1 MKIYSA
7 RFITENQNEAYGY
20 FSVDD
25 KNKVHIRIESE
36 DQATIDEFGN
46 SQIINCFCEYKSYF
60 FIELVFLQK
69 GAVLIN
75 NQASKLYYLEL
86 DSYAYAKGVN
96 CFNLDDLKIE
106 SAVVPYNNLGVW
118 YKGTKRIAIDDD
130 KHLERLKH
138 DFIGA
143 HTVASY
149 EINDNVSL
157 TLQVSGTQ
165 LVNFE
170 EVFQV
175 GFCCKT
181 LKYSDYFE
189 HINHFGRFLSLMC
202 NIKVEPQSPL
212 TFFLGSGN
220 FTMYRYKWVEDE
232 KIYPHNCISFQELKS
247 VFSEIIKNYYNK
259 DNLFSTVQ
267 NIISSLYIPNS
278 TIGGSI
284 TQFLNYTKAIESLYS
299 TKEIFDF
306 TSVERTYRATI
317 TNILDKLESADDRKF
332 LDQKLSN
339 AHRASFK
346 MRLVQ
351 FLTFE
356 KPIFL
361 QSDKDIDLFAKMLRD
376 TRNYYT
382 HLITDDKFVIK
393 EEYLSLV
400 NIILLTFLVHQL
412 LYVYNNK
419 NDVEA
424 NFSVMNQAISV
435 FRKFTNGNLKTMC
448 KGK

>member
-7 RFITENQNEAYGY
+7 RFITENKKEAYGY

-36 DQATIDEFGN
+36 DQETIDEFGN
-46 SQIINCFCEYKSYF
+46 SQIINCFCEYNSYF

-75 NQASKLYYLEL
+75 NHSSKLYYLEL
-86 DSYAYAKGVN
+86 DSYTYAKGVN

-106 SAVVPYNNLGVW
+106 SVIVPYNNLGVW
-118 YKGTKRIAIDDD
+118 YKGTSRFAIDYD
-130 KHLERLKH
+130 KHLERLKK
-138 DFIGA
+138 DYIGA

-149 EINDNVSL
+149 EINNDVSL

-170 EVFQV
+170 EVFQI

-189 HINHFGRFLSLMC
+189 YISSFGRFLSLMC
-202 NIKVEPQSPL
+202 NITVEPQSPL
-212 TFFLGSGN
+212 TFFLDNGN
-220 FTMYRYKWVEDE
+220 FTMHRYKWMEDE
-232 KIYPHNCISFQELKS
+232 KVYPHNCISYQELKS
-247 VFSEIIKNYYNK
+247 VFGEIIKNYYNK
-259 DNLFSTVQ
+259 SNLFSAVQ
-267 NIISSLYIPNS
+267 NIVSSLYIPSS

-284 TQFLNYTKAIESLYS
+284 TQFLNYTKAIEALYS
-299 TKEIFDF
+299 TKEIYDF
-306 TSVERTYRATI
+306 TSIETDYRATI
-317 TNILDKLESADDRKF
+317 TTILNKLKSANDRKF

-356 KPIFL
+356 KNIFL
-361 QSDKDIDLFAKMLRD
+361 QSDKEIALFAKMIRD

-382 HLITDDKFVIK
+382 HIITDDKFVIK

-400 NIILLTFLVHQL
+400 NSILLTLLVHQL

-424 NFSVMNQAISV
+424 NFNFMNHAISV
-435 FRKFTNGNLKTMC
+435 FIRFTNGNLKLLC
-448 KGK
+448 KG